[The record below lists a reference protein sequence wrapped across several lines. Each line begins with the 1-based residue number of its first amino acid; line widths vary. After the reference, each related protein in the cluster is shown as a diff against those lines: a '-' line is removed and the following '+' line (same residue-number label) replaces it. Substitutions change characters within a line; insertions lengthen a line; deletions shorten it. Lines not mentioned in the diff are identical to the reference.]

1 MKMMENTC
9 YDTTFLWLVT
19 YFSSAFVQGKTVD
32 EIAFWAAVFT
42 VVGDQLALVATGAP
56 TSSENN
62 GTDDPEQ
69 TAQSE

>member
-1 MKMMENTC
+1 MENTC

-32 EIAFWAAVFT
+32 EIAFGAAVFT
-42 VVGDQLALVATGAP
+42 VVGDQLALVVTGAP

-62 GTDDPEQ
+62 GSDDTEQ
-69 TAQSE
+69 TILSE

>member
-1 MKMMENTC
+1 MENTC

-42 VVGDQLALVATGAP
+42 VVGDQLALVVTGAL

-62 GTDDPEQ
+62 GSDDTEQ
-69 TAQSE
+69 TILSE

>member
-1 MKMMENTC
+1 MENTC
-9 YDTTFLWLVT
+9 CDTTFLWLVT

-56 TSSENN
+56 TSLENN
-62 GTDDPEQ
+62 GSDDTEQ
-69 TAQSE
+69 TVLSE